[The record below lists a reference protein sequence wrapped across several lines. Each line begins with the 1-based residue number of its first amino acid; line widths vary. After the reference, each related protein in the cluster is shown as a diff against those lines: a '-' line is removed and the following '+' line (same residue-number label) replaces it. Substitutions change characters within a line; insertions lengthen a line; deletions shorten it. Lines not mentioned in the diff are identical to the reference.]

1 MTGKSNI
8 LNYNILILII
18 SFVTLINSITLLW
31 FSFLLISSLLICIWC
46 KEIISILYNNP
57 EFQNIYTYVPFL
69 VISLTYR
76 PLYIVSVVK
85 SIYLEKT
92 KSILKISLTAA
103 LINITVNL
111 LFIPIYGIKTIL
123 FSTFISYLYMGF
135 SGFYFSDIKKN
146 IDFSYNPIIFFV
158 LMIITLIFSLTVLN
172 LNLSNKIVM
181 SLIILLVCIFIYKSK
196 FKKLVQNLNNEN
208 LLN

>member
-1 MTGKSNI
+1 M
-8 LNYNILILII
+8 
-18 SFVTLINSITLLW
+18 
-31 FSFLLISSLLICIWC
+31 
-46 KEIISILYNNP
+46 
-57 EFQNIYTYVPFL
+57 PFL

-92 KSILKISLTAA
+92 KSILKISLIAA